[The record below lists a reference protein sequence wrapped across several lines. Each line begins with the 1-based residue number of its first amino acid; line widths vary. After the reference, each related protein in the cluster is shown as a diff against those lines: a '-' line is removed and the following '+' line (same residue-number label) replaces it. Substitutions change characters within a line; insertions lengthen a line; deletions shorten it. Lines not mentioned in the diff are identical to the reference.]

1 MASSEL
7 IAFFN
12 QVDSVAAS
20 ADASFISNIE
30 FKGFDIN
37 AIAATAMSKIGDPKL
52 ILELAVIG
60 ALRGNNPK
68 DSSSILL
75 SNGSSLEAFLRDRV
89 MDGSFHMG
97 VGPGSRGKGAGG
109 KLTLVRL
116 SHAFA
121 EPVVAALK
129 KVHAVKPLT
138 KRFPVNRLP
147 PYMEFMGAGA
157 LALPKNLRHEHLI
170 FAHEFSAAL
179 KAVGGE
185 FNEKLYDAACSNAV
199 TVRRLRLDTIDLEPS
214 SRSTDSV
221 SALKSHF
228 GW

>member
-1 MASSEL
+1 MASTEL

-12 QVDSVAAS
+12 QVDSVAAT
-20 ADASFISNIE
+20 ADANFISNIE

-37 AIAATAMSKIGDPKL
+37 TIAATAMSKIGDPKL

-60 ALRGNNPK
+60 ALRGNHPK
-68 DSSSILL
+68 DSASIVL
-75 SNGSSLEAFLRDRV
+75 SNGSNLEAYLQDRV
-89 MDGSFHMG
+89 MDGTFHLG
-97 VGPGSRGKGAGG
+97 ESAGSRGKGAGG

-121 EPVVAALK
+121 EPVISALQ
-129 KVHAVKPLT
+129 KVHAVRPLT
-138 KRFPVNRLP
+138 KRFSVNKLP

-157 LALPKNLRHEHLI
+157 LDLPKHLRQEHLI

-179 KAVGGE
+179 RSVGGS
-185 FNEKLYDAACSNAV
+185 FNEKLYDAACNNAV
-199 TVRRLRLDTIDLEPS
+199 KTRKLRLDRVDLVHSARSSDNID
-214 SRSTDSV
+214 T
-221 SALKSHF
+221 LKAHY